1 MANRSIQPIAI
12 LFSFAMLGLMLAIGN
27 TFWGPAFGPDLG
39 AVPLAQI
46 ESGKLRKSRYYA
58 QVSGYADPQIAVV
71 KTSKQGIW
79 HYFPLRSAIGATAP
93 VQVIVACRQSAVIQC
108 SDRPSPMTIH
118 GYVAVGGN
126 TGAFGHGREQ
136 LAAQGVKLARN
147 VKTITYPGER
157 DDARMMLVLIAV
169 MAISSIFG
177 AFQVGGGG

>member
-1 MANRSIQPIAI
+1 MASRPNQSIAI
-12 LFSFAMLGLMLAIGN
+12 LFSCAILGLMLAIGN

-39 AVPLAQI
+39 VVPLAQI

-79 HYFPLRSAIGATAP
+79 HYFPIRSTIGSTAP
-93 VQVIVACRQSAVIQC
+93 VQVIVGCRGSSVIC
-108 SDRPSPMTIH
+108 TDRPSPMTIH

-157 DDARMMLVLIAV
+157 DDARMMLVLITV
-169 MAISSIFG
+169 MAISAIFSS
-177 AFQVGGGG
+177 FQAGGGG